1 MYEPCSGPDPIAR
14 RKQHPDGEQPGYRWV
29 LLGGVW
35 LIYFCFGLMITSL
48 APLITPIATELG
60 IGHAKM
66 GAILGAWPL
75 VYIAAS
81 IPCGM
86 LLDRLGARGALL
98 IAALIMC
105 ASGVARGLAGDET
118 ALFAAVA
125 LFGIGGPLISIGAPT
140 LIARR
145 FEGASRGTAMG
156 IYMTG
161 PSLGAIAALSLTNG
175 VLMPL
180 TGQDW
185 RLVMFIHA
193 GFIAVSGLIWLAIAS
208 HPAAR
213 TGLARPEDGKTFSL
227 AAFSEILALR
237 AVRIVL
243 AMSIGIFFINHGLN
257 NWLPEILRSRGLS
270 PAVAGYWA
278 TIPTVIGVAG
288 SLVIPRLATPERRIK
303 VMTLLFVAA
312 LLASLLLH
320 AQPGPWLVSGLFL
333 MGIARS
339 SMMTVA
345 ILLLMETPGLP
356 KARLGLAGGLF
367 FSAAEIGGVLGP
379 LTIGILSDLTHGFSV
394 PLIGLTGVCLVL
406 LVLIGVLARAGKAL
420 K

>member
-1 MYEPCSGPDPIAR
+1 MRRYYIAMG
-14 RKQHPDGEQPGYRWV
+14 KTPETMGAVASFGYRWV

-48 APLITPIATELG
+48 APLITPITTELG

-75 VYIAAS
+75 VYIAAA

-86 LLDRLGARGALL
+86 LLDRLGARVALL

-105 ASGVARGLAGDET
+105 ASGVARGLADNET
-118 ALFAAVA
+118 ALFAAVG

-140 LIARR
+140 LIAQH
-145 FEGASRGTAMG
+145 FEGTSRGTAMG

-185 RLVMFIHA
+185 RLVLFLYA
-193 GFIAVSGLIWLAIAS
+193 GFIAVSGLLWVAIAS

-213 TGLARPEDGKTFSL
+213 ATLAQQEDGKKFSL
-227 AAFSEILALR
+227 DAFTEILGLR
-237 AVRIVL
+237 EVRIIL

-257 NWLPEILRSRGLS
+257 NWLPELLRSRGMT
-270 PAVAGYWA
+270 PAAAGYWA
-278 TIPTVIGVAG
+278 SIPTVIGVVG
-288 SLVIPRLATPERRIK
+288 SLIIPRLATPKRRIM
-303 VMTLLFVAA
+303 VMTLLFISA

-320 AQPGPWLVSGLFL
+320 ADPGPWLASGLFL
-333 MGIARS
+333 QGIARS

-345 ILLLMETPGLP
+345 ILLLMEAPGVP

-406 LVLIGVLARAGKAL
+406 LVLIGLLARASKAL

>member
-1 MYEPCSGPDPIAR
+1 VRRYYIAMG
-14 RKQHPDGEQPGYRWV
+14 KTPETMGAAVPSGYRWV

-48 APLITPIATELG
+48 APLITPITAELG

-75 VYIAAS
+75 VYIAAA
-81 IPCGM
+81 IPCGI
-86 LLDRLGARGALL
+86 LLDRMGARIALL

-105 ASGVARGLAGDET
+105 ASGVARGIADDEMT
-118 ALFAAVA
+118 LFAAVG
-125 LFGIGGPLISIGAPT
+125 LFGIGGPLISIGAPK
-140 LIARR
+140 LIAQR

-161 PSLGAIAALSLTNG
+161 PSLGAIVALSLTNG

-180 TGQDW
+180 TGQNW
-185 RLVMFIHA
+185 RLVLFLYA
-193 GFIAVSGLIWLAIAS
+193 GFIAVSGFLWLVIAS
-208 HPAAR
+208 HPAAS
-213 TGLARPEDGKTFSL
+213 AMQAQHQDGKKFSL
-227 AAFSEILALR
+227 AAFTEILGLR
-237 AVRIVL
+237 QVRIIL

-257 NWLPEILRSRGLS
+257 NWLPELLRSRGMT

-278 TIPTVIGVAG
+278 TIPTVIGVVG
-288 SLVIPRLATPERRIK
+288 SLIIPRLATPKRRIM
-303 VMTLLFVAA
+303 VMTLLFISA

-320 AQPGPWLVSGLFL
+320 ADPGPWLASGLFL
-333 MGIARS
+333 QGIARS

-345 ILLLMETPGLP
+345 ILLLMEAPGVP
-356 KARLGLAGGLF
+356 KARIGLAAGLF
-367 FSAAEIGGVLGP
+367 FTAAEIGGVLGP

-406 LVLIGVLARAGKAL
+406 LVLLGLLARASKAL

>member
-1 MYEPCSGPDPIAR
+1 MVRTPDVIGAATSF
-14 RKQHPDGEQPGYRWV
+14 GYRWV

-35 LIYFCFGLMITSL
+35 LIYFCFGLMMASL
-48 APLITPIATELG
+48 APLVTPITTELG

-75 VYIAAS
+75 VYIAAA

-86 LLDRLGARGALL
+86 LLDRLGTRIALL
-98 IAALIMC
+98 AAAIIMC
-105 ASGVARGLAGDET
+105 ASGVARGIAENEA

-125 LFGIGGPLISIGAPT
+125 LFGIGGPLISIGAPK
-140 LIARR
+140 LIAQR
-145 FEGASRGTAMG
+145 FEGTSRGTAMG

-180 TGQDW
+180 TGQNW
-185 RLVMFIHA
+185 RLVLFIYA
-193 GFIAVSGLIWLAIAS
+193 GFIAASGLLWLAIAS
-208 HPAAR
+208 HRSASPTQAQQ
-213 TGLARPEDGKTFSL
+213 EDGRKFSL
-227 AAFSEILALR
+227 AAFAEILGVR
-237 AVRIVL
+237 EVRIIL

-257 NWLPEILRSRGLS
+257 NWLPELLHSRGLTL
-270 PAVAGYWA
+270 ARAGYWA
-278 TIPTVIGVAG
+278 SIPTVIGVVG
-288 SLVIPRLATPERRIK
+288 SLIIPRLATPDRRIR
-303 VMTLLFVAA
+303 VMTLLFIAA

-320 AQPGPWLVSGLFL
+320 ANPGPWLVSGLFL
-333 MGIARS
+333 QGIARS

-345 ILLLMETPGLP
+345 ILLLMEAPGVP

-367 FSAAEIGGVLGP
+367 FATAEIGGVLGP

-394 PLIGLTGVCLVL
+394 PLIGLTGICFVL
-406 LVLIGVLARAGKAL
+406 LVLVGVLARAGKMRN
-420 K
+420 

>member
-1 MYEPCSGPDPIAR
+1 MMAS
-14 RKQHPDGEQPGYRWV
+14 
-29 LLGGVW
+29 
-35 LIYFCFGLMITSL
+35 M
-48 APLITPIATELG
+48 APLIAPITTELG

-75 VYIAAS
+75 VYIAAA

-86 LLDRLGARGALL
+86 LLDRLGARITLL

-105 ASGVARGLAGDET
+105 ASGVARGFADDET
-118 ALFAAVA
+118 ALFAAVG
-125 LFGIGGPLISIGAPT
+125 LFGLGGPLISIGAPT

-185 RLVMFIHA
+185 RLVMFLYA
-193 GFIAVSGLIWLAIAS
+193 GFIAVSGVLWLAIAS

-213 TGLARPEDGKTFSL
+213 ATLAQQEDGKKFSL
-227 AAFSEILALR
+227 AAFTEILGLR
-237 AVRIVL
+237 EVRIIL

-257 NWLPEILRSRGLS
+257 NWLPELLRSRGMT
-270 PAVAGYWA
+270 PAAAGYWA
-278 TIPTVIGVAG
+278 SIPTVIGVVG
-288 SLVIPRLATPERRIK
+288 SLIIPRLATPERRIR
-303 VMTLLFVAA
+303 VMTLLFISA

-320 AQPGPWLVSGLFL
+320 ADPGPWLASGLFL
-333 MGIARS
+333 QGIARS

-345 ILLLMETPGLP
+345 ILLLMETPGVP

-394 PLIGLTGVCLVL
+394 PLIGLTGVCLAL
-406 LVLIGVLARAGKAL
+406 LVLIGLLARASTVQK
-420 K
+420 

>member
-1 MYEPCSGPDPIAR
+1 MGKTPETSGAVASS
-14 RKQHPDGEQPGYRWV
+14 GYRWV

-48 APLITPIATELG
+48 APLITPITTELG

-75 VYIAAS
+75 VYIAAA
-81 IPCGM
+81 IPCGI
-86 LLDRLGARGALL
+86 LLDRMGARIALL
-98 IAALIMC
+98 LAALIMC
-105 ASGVARGLAGDET
+105 ASGVARGIADNEM

-185 RLVMFIHA
+185 RLVMFIYA
-193 GFIAVSGLIWLAIAS
+193 GFIAVSGLLWLAIAS

-213 TGLARPEDGKTFSL
+213 ARQAPPEDGKTFSL
-227 AAFSEILALR
+227 AAFSEILGIR
-237 AVRIVL
+237 EVRVVL

-257 NWLPEILRSRGLS
+257 NWLPEILRSRGMTA
-270 PAVAGYWA
+270 AVAGYWA
-278 TIPTVIGVAG
+278 TIPTVIGVVG
-288 SLVIPRLATPERRIK
+288 SLIIPRLAIPKRRIM
-303 VMTLLFVAA
+303 VMTLLFIAA

-320 AQPGPWLVSGLFL
+320 AAPGPWLASGLFL

-339 SMMTVA
+339 SMMTIA
-345 ILLLMETPGLP
+345 ILLLMEAPGVP

-406 LVLIGVLARAGKAL
+406 LVLIGLLARASKAL